1 MVDATWVRL
10 LKWMRPLWKQSV
22 AALLLGVATVGS
34 GMGLMMTS
42 AYIISAAALHPS
54 IAVLQVAIVGVRV
67 FGISRGVARYFE
79 RLVSHNLNLTLLTQI
94 RVWLYERLEP
104 LAPARLQSFGSG
116 DLLTRIVA
124 DVNGLEHFYVRV
136 LAPPLVAGVIW
147 LIVLLLFSSFGGM
160 IALTVGLCMAVAG
173 VAVPGL
179 VRKAGVKPGQRQ
191 IQARKEMNEALVE
204 GIQGLP
210 DLLAFG
216 AEERYLADI
225 QRLSDEVAHAQRQSG
240 DIATL
245 SDAAIGLIMN
255 LTVAAALIVA
265 IPRVTGG
272 QLDGVYLAVIVL
284 GIMAAFEAI
293 APLPTALQFLDG
305 SLRSARRLFEVVDAV
320 PAVVDPPAPRPLP
333 ASVDLTVTDL
343 TFRYGPDDALV
354 LDGVSFDLPAGKR
367 LAIVG
372 VSGAG
377 KSTLLNLLLRFWD
390 VAPGRIR
397 LGGQDMRDL
406 RADQVRAQIGVVSQR
421 THLFNDTIR
430 GNLLIADPQAD
441 DDALEAACRQAQI
454 HDFILGLPDGY
465 DTWIG

>member
-1 MVDATWVRL
+1 MADSTWVRL
-10 LKWMRPLWKQSV
+10 LKWMRPLWKQTV

-94 RVWLYERLEP
+94 RVWVYERLEP

-147 LIVLLLFSSFGGM
+147 LLVLLIFSQFGGM
-160 IALTVGLCMAVAG
+160 IALVVGLCMAVAG
-173 VAVPGL
+173 VMVPGL
-179 VRKAGVKPGQRQ
+179 VRQAGLKPGQRQ

-225 QRLSDEVAHAQRQSG
+225 QRLGDQVGPGPAPVRGHRHPQRRGHRADHEPDRGRGPHRRHPQGHRRPVGRGLSGRHRPGHHGRLRGHCAPAQH
-240 DIATL
+240 
-245 SDAAIGLIMN
+245 
-255 LTVAAALIVA
+255 VA
-265 IPRVTGG
+265 ISGRLP
-272 QLDGVYLAVIVL
+272 
-284 GIMAAFEAI
+284 AFG
-293 APLPTALQFLDG
+293 PTAF
-305 SLRSARRLFEVVDAV
+305 
-320 PAVVDPPAPRPLP
+320 
-333 ASVDLTVTDL
+333 
-343 TFRYGPDDALV
+343 
-354 LDGVSFDLPAGKR
+354 
-367 LAIVG
+367 
-372 VSGAG
+372 
-377 KSTLLNLLLRFWD
+377 
-390 VAPGRIR
+390 
-397 LGGQDMRDL
+397 
-406 RADQVRAQIGVVSQR
+406 
-421 THLFNDTIR
+421 
-430 GNLLIADPQAD
+430 
-441 DDALEAACRQAQI
+441 
-454 HDFILGLPDGY
+454 
-465 DTWIG
+465 